1 MPSPHPTPPP
11 SPARPSACRWLRLGV
26 VVAVLALVAA
36 RWDARTGFTALL
48 RFGDAFA
55 ERRVPAVAALPLE
68 SVPGLGYDGQFYAQF
83 AVDPRVLRP
92 EVRAAFDVPAYRAQR
107 LFLPLLAHTAGRP
120 WWILQT
126 YALLNAVAWL
136 LLAHFWWSEITALAP
151 RRAPWLWLA
160 GVLSLGA
167 LDSVRLALV
176 DLPAALLLLLGVRAT
191 RTTKPGRAAVFL
203 ALAGLT
209 RETALFG
216 AFAITHATFWKR
228 WGLRALGAL
237 PAVAWFVWLRVNLP
251 AGVGGFAGNFAWPG
265 AALAA
270 HLARCVWELAQGNFD
285 SRYVWGLIGATG
297 FIYQSL
303 HLIFLARRR
312 WAEPW
317 VRASVPFAVL
327 FWVLGDSVWAGYWAV
342 ARASLPLTLAF
353 NLTLPAGRGFWW
365 RFVLGN
371 ACLLHAV
378 YRFLPPF

>member
-11 SPARPSACRWLRLGV
+11 SPVRTSAYRWLRFGV
-26 VVAVLALVAA
+26 VVAVLALVAC
-36 RWDARTGFTALL
+36 RWDERTGFTALL

-68 SVPGLGYDGQFYAQF
+68 SVPGLGYDGQFYAQL

-107 LFLPLLAHTAGRP
+107 IFLPLLAHAAGRP

-126 YALLNAVAWL
+126 YALLNVLAWL
-136 LLAHFWWSEITALAP
+136 LLAQFWWTELSALAP
-151 RRAPWLWLA
+151 RRAHWLWLA

-176 DLPAALLLLLGVRAT
+176 DLPAALLLLLGVRAA
-191 RTTKPGRAAVFL
+191 RAASPSRSAAFF

-216 AFAITHATFWKR
+216 ALAVSHIEFWKR
-228 WGLRALGAL
+228 WGLRALCAL
-237 PAVAWFVWLRVNLP
+237 PAVGWFVWLRVNLP
-251 AGVGGFAGNFAWPG
+251 AGDGGFAGNFAWPG
-265 AALAA
+265 AAVAT
-270 HLARCVWELAQGNFD
+270 HLARCNWELAQGNFD
-285 SRYVWGLIGATG
+285 SRYVWGLIGAAG

-303 HLIFLARRR
+303 HVLFLARQR
-312 WAEPW
+312 WSEPW
-317 VRASVPFAVL
+317 VRAGVPFAVL

-342 ARASLPLTLAF
+342 ARACLPLTLAF
-353 NLTLPAGRGFWW
+353 NLMLPAGRGFWW